1 MNEISAPTGAQP
13 ATLDH
18 AGIAARI
25 PHHGNMCLLHSLV
38 AWSAEHI
45 HCTALSHQDPANPL
59 RQGGQLQAPVALEYA
74 SQAMAL
80 HGGLSAAPG
89 TPPQPG
95 FLAAARS
102 VVLHVADL
110 ATVPGALQVHATR
123 QAGDDRQ
130 AVYQFSLQNEAG
142 QVLVSGRATVVLNTP
157 LQAQGA

>member
-1 MNEISAPTGAQP
+1 MNDTTAAQP

-25 PHHGNMCLLHSLV
+25 PHSGSMCLLHSLV
-38 AWSAEHI
+38 AWSKEHI

-59 RQGGQLQAPVALEYA
+59 RQGHQLPAPVAVEYA

-89 TPPQPG
+89 TPPKPG

-102 VVLHVADL
+102 VVMHVPDLSTVEGPLH
-110 ATVPGALQVHATR
+110 VHATR

-130 AVYQFSLQNEAG
+130 ALYQFQLQDEAG
-142 QVLVSGRATVVLNTP
+142 RVLVSGRATVVLNTP
-157 LQAQGA
+157 LVAH

>member
-1 MNEISAPTGAQP
+1 MNGNTAAQP

-25 PHHGNMCLLHSLV
+25 PHSGSMCLLHSLV

-45 HCTALSHQDPANPL
+45 HCTAFSHQDPANPL
-59 RQGGQLQAPVALEYA
+59 RQGNQLPAPVALEYA

-89 TPPQPG
+89 TPPKPG

-102 VVLHVADL
+102 VVMHVADL
-110 ATVPGALQVHATR
+110 AGVPGPLHVHATR
-123 QAGDDRQ
+123 QVGDDRQ
-130 AVYQFSLQNEAG
+130 AVYQFNLQDDTGRA
-142 QVLVSGRATVVLNTP
+142 LVSGRATVVLNAP
-157 LQAQGA
+157 LASQ